1 MCSQVNRP
9 VPESSPLGQASG
21 GFALVIA
28 LGLMAFVLLILLSIT
43 TLVQVESQGAA
54 TRIDR
59 LKAEQAALLS
69 LNNAI
74 GKLQQTAGLD
84 KRVTAPAMA
93 VDTVNG
99 PRQLTG
105 VWRSW
110 EERDHKKTV
119 FSVTPNFGSKLVNAD
134 FDIDVAYSDS
144 GRFLGWLVSS
154 AYDAAIVPAAAQSF
168 EEGFPGVK
176 DQFEWFAIDFETTLF
191 WPPELVGDYEFRL
204 QSDDGSVLI
213 INRNIIVNNDSTD
226 GKKTETGTY
235 TLKMGSQKLRLR
247 YFQGPVTGI

>member
-43 TLVQVESQGAA
+43 TLVQVESQDAA

-99 PRQLTG
+99 PR
-105 VWRSW
+105 
-110 EERDHKKTV
+110 
-119 FSVTPNFGSKLVNAD
+119 
-134 FDIDVAYSDS
+134 
-144 GRFLGWLVSS
+144 
-154 AYDAAIVPAAAQSF
+154 
-168 EEGFPGVK
+168 
-176 DQFEWFAIDFETTLF
+176 
-191 WPPELVGDYEFRL
+191 
-204 QSDDGSVLI
+204 
-213 INRNIIVNNDSTD
+213 
-226 GKKTETGTY
+226 
-235 TLKMGSQKLRLR
+235 
-247 YFQGPVTGI
+247 